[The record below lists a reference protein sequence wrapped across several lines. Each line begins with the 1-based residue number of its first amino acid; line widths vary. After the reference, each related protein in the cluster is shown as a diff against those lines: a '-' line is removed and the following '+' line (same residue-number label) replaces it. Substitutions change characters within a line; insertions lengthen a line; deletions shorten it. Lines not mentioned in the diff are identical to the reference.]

1 MSKKLLIALA
11 ILALGSQALADV
23 GNTNPADLV
32 GVFSYNE
39 DIGNP
44 QGYGFTMDMG
54 VGITPG
60 LGNSREYL
68 LTGGGGDVWGT
79 SDQMHMAYNL
89 AEGNVFI
96 GADFDWVV
104 RDNEWAKYG
113 VMLRDSSNGT
123 SYGGAANIAMLTRRD
138 ENLIQYQGRDTTD
151 ASSWGGSIETDASN
165 VSLGIQ
171 RVVSGGFTVVQGL
184 VDYGSGWEV
193 FNQTVNPVSLG
204 GEVMA
209 GAFVTS
215 HNNNQL
221 AQVKV
226 YNVTY
231 ETEDVQLI
239 GVPTVDT
246 NPTDQCSDVPGFKIR
261 VMKRDMANEDWG
273 YNGASDLLNGVT
285 SFGILDDDL
294 FSLHQTTPLPGW
306 NPVSVSRIDPVVN
319 LTQDDT
325 EPAGEFDNSLH
336 FPGIDLVPALGVFP
350 DDSDD
355 DDDFAT
361 EAIAC
366 IYLTEGFHIIG
377 ANSDDGTIIEIG
389 GMEVGRTEEWKG
401 SSNVDFLFEV
411 AAEGFYSFR
420 AMHVEGGGG
429 ASLELH
435 EVLADGTRILLGAT
449 DETGAFLGSPVY
461 APEPATIALL
471 GLGGLSL
478 LRRKRS

>member
-1 MSKKLLIALA
+1 
-11 ILALGSQALADV
+11 
-23 GNTNPADLV
+23 
-32 GVFSYNE
+32 
-39 DIGNP
+39 
-44 QGYGFTMDMG
+44 
-54 VGITPG
+54 
-60 LGNSREYL
+60 
-68 LTGGGGDVWGT
+68 
-79 SDQMHMAYNL
+79 
-89 AEGNVFI
+89 
-96 GADFDWVV
+96 
-104 RDNEWAKYG
+104 
-113 VMLRDSSNGT
+113 
-123 SYGGAANIAMLTRRD
+123 
-138 ENLIQYQGRDTTD
+138 
-151 ASSWGGSIETDASN
+151 
-165 VSLGIQ
+165 
-171 RVVSGGFTVVQGL
+171 
-184 VDYGSGWEV
+184 
-193 FNQTVNPVSLG
+193 
-204 GEVMA
+204 MA

-215 HNNNQL
+215 HNNSHL

-294 FSLHQTTPLPGW
+294 FSLHQTSPLPGW

-361 EAIAC
+361 EVIAC
-366 IYLTEGFHIIG
+366 IYLTEGLHIIG
-377 ANSDDGTIIEIG
+377 ANSDDGTLIEIG
-389 GMEVGRTEEWKG
+389 GVEIGRAEEWKG
-401 SSNVDFLFEV
+401 ASNVDFLFEV

-420 AMHVEGGGG
+420 AQHHEGGGG